1 MQMSCQT
8 PSPQP
13 SLLPSPQP
21 SPQMGEGDRGIW
33 QLLAGEGDYGTVQL
47 PASPP
52 DHARD
57 KLGPLN
63 LLLPLHQWEL
73 HSMKLPLP

>member
-1 MQMSCQT
+1 
-8 PSPQP
+8 
-13 SLLPSPQP
+13 
-21 SPQMGEGDRGIW
+21 MGEGDRGIW